1 MNELI
6 PQVTQLARIRQCPP
20 SMKLPLLQIDHEI
33 SVISKHCWGGK
44 GEGRVAVIKSNQIII
59 IQKCGA
65 NCVYRFFRTVQ
76 LTFALCAATL
86 AVTATATAT
95 STSTA
100 GNRTTINGSKH
111 RRTKHES
118 RAAVV
123 DSDAPTPAPRLR
135 LRLGLPHTQHGDF
148 RININLCAQLKP

>member
-1 MNELI
+1 M
-6 PQVTQLARIRQCPP
+6 TQLARIRQCPP
-20 SMKLPLLQIDHEI
+20 PHGSCPLLQIDHEI

-86 AVTATATAT
+86 AEQRWRQRKRRRRRQRAIEQLSMGANIVARSTKAALPSSIATRQRLRRVSVCVWDCLTR
-95 STSTA
+95 STA
-100 GNRTTINGSKH
+100 IF
-111 RRTKHES
+111 
-118 RAAVV
+118 V
-123 DSDAPTPAPRLR
+123 
-135 LRLGLPHTQHGDF
+135 
-148 RININLCAQLKP
+148 